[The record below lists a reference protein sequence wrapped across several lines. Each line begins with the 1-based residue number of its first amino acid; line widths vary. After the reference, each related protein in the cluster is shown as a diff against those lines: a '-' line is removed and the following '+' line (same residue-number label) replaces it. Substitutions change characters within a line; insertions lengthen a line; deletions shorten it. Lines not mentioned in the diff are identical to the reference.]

1 MTTITTDR
9 VTLTPIDRALH
20 ALTAAQDTPAP
31 DVVSRLRAAT
41 QRTQGPTLAQVTRVV
56 DGLLAVESR
65 DSIAAATGLSAD
77 EVLTCVAS
85 LGTWLRHVRGELTFT
100 LVKADSEQEALWQA
114 PPAADGSVD
123 VIIPPGF
130 ERAGSGRRRDV
141 TRALGALVAA
151 RPTAD
156 ELARW
161 VARQTPATTEVV
173 EWSLLAM
180 VHTFARLGRAE
191 ELDAINPD
199 SFELSQA
206 IANAWDLLDTRRMD
220 ALAAAE
226 RVLSATEPDRGD
238 VRVASVLHEAAFT
251 RLERMIGVR
260 EDLFD
265 KERATLAATLLDGCI
280 PGSVAELTAAQVRRI
295 AEASGLAI
303 EAPSRTEEGEI
314 RSRLIAL
321 GLGSDV
327 DQLVPAASRAINAGV
342 EDAFWEAM
350 ELRADGVEDWKAP
363 LVAASAA

>member
-1 MTTITTDR
+1 MTTITRDR
-9 VTLTPIDRALH
+9 VTLTPIDRALQ
-20 ALTAAQDTPAP
+20 ALAAAQATPAP
-31 DVVSRLRAAT
+31 AVITRLRAAT
-41 QRTQGPTLAQVTRVV
+41 QRNQGANLTQATRIVS
-56 DGLLAVESR
+56 GLLAGESR
-65 DSIAAATGLSAD
+65 DSIAAATGLTGD
-77 EVLTCVAS
+77 EVLTCVS
-85 LGTWLRHVRGELTFT
+85 QLGTWLRHVRGDLAFT
-100 LVKADSEQEALWQA
+100 LVKADPEQLLLGQPEA
-114 PPAADGSVD
+114 AADGTVT
-123 VIIPPGF
+123 VVIPPGF

-173 EWSLLAM
+173 EWSLVAM
-180 VHTFARLGRAE
+180 VHTFARLGRVE
-191 ELDAINPD
+191 ELDSVNPD
-199 SFELSQA
+199 SFELAQA
-206 IANAWDLLDTRRMD
+206 MAGAWDLLDTRRVD

-226 RVLSATEPDRGD
+226 RVLTATEPDAND
-238 VRVASVLHEAAFT
+238 IRVASVLHEAAFT
-251 RLERMIGVR
+251 RFGRMVGVR
-260 EDLFD
+260 ADLFA
-265 KERATLAATLLDGCI
+265 KERAALAADVLAGCV
-280 PGSVAELTAAQVRRI
+280 PMSVADMTAAQVRRI

-314 RSRLIAL
+314 RSRLIGM

-363 LVAASAA
+363 LRDATAA